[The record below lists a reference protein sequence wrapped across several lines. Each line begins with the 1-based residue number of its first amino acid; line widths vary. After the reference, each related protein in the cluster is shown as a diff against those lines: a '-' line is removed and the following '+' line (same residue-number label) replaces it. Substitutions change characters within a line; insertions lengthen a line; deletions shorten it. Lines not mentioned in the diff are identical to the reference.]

1 MTYGPRDHRRT
12 MSVAVLVGVLVL
24 VTAGHA
30 AAHNEL
36 VGSTP
41 ADGATVAAAPAE
53 IALEFDQPVQ
63 TQFGQIAVLDAIG
76 GHHEQGEP
84 QIAGVTVTQDVDQLA
99 QGAYQISYRVAS
111 ADGHPI
117 SGTLTFTVA
126 AAAPTPSTQ
135 TASPSPHKGH
145 PTPSAAAATIEQTGN
160 TSALFAVAGGVVAAA
175 VMGAVLYVVRAG
187 RRPDERG
194 EAAEAETGQ

>member
-76 GHHEQGEP
+76 GHHEQCEP
-84 QIAGVTVTQDVDQLA
+84 HQLA